1 MTSSVKIIDFNEEEE
16 DFIAL
21 PELPK
26 EWLIEPLT
34 KETMDFINRGSC
46 DTEPVELQLKN

>member
-1 MTSSVKIIDFNEEEE
+1 MTSSIKIINFNEDE

-21 PELPK
+21 PALPA
-26 EWLIEPLT
+26 EWFIEPLT
-34 KETMDFINRGSC
+34 EETVDFINRGSC

>member
-1 MTSSVKIIDFNEEEE
+1 MLSSTKKIDFNESE

-21 PELPK
+21 PDLPK

-34 KETMDFINRGSC
+34 KDQMAVINRGSC
-46 DTEPVELQLKN
+46 DTEPFELQLKN